1 MKIPKSVGLEIM
13 NGLRSMEAQCFD
25 KWNAKDVA
33 ALGKSLQFFINKNKI
48 IITQLQEDKYN
59 VKYNKKTKQGIIFK
73 EIISTIDILK
83 GE

>member
-25 KWNAKDVA
+25 KWNAKDVS